1 MRKLFS
7 LTAIPMALILS
18 VGTLAAPA
26 NKAKPKPSAAH
37 VAAIKKCGE
46 DYKTAQKAAR
56 MMKGKERKE
65 AEAAAKQTRKQCIAG
80 APA

>member
-26 NKAKPKPSAAH
+26 KKTKPKHSAAH
-37 VAAIKKCGE
+37 ATAIKKCSD
-46 DYKTAQKAAR
+46 DYKTAQKAAK
-56 MMKGKERKE
+56 MLKGKERKE
-65 AEAAAKQTRKQCIAG
+65 AEAAAKQARKQCLAA
-80 APA
+80 APM